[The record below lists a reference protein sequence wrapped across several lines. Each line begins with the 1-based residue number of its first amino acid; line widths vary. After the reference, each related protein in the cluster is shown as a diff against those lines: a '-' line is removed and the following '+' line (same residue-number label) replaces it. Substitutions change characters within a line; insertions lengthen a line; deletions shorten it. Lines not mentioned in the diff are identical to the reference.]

1 MGLFNLCPECQ
12 GGIPREDQPH
22 QRSLIVINHVCQN
35 YPQPCG
41 FSRKW
46 YSQPFIGNIPAGNIL
61 LSASILF
68 SGASPKKVI
77 QVMKGVNVATIA
89 YSSFI
94 VHQRLYLQP
103 AIVNTWERMQLKMV
117 EDLKESEEKLVIGGD
132 ARNDSP
138 GHTAKYGSYTFL
150 EQNLNKVIHVELV
163 QEICYILQKNEV
175 ANSYQMELE
184 ALKRGIAWLQTMEL
198 EMGTIITDCH
208 MQVTAWIREELTK
221 KEDIKHYFDVWHI
234 SKGIKKKLRAAAAKK
249 DCGLINDWTK
259 SITNHLYWCASSS
272 PDGDGGVMAA
282 KWASVVNHIMN
293 IHVHENPLFPVCSH
307 PRLDAE
313 GRLKVWVQNV
323 LDSKVAEE
331 LIRILQS
338 ASVMR
343 GVKKMSPI
351 HQTSSVENFHMVINH
366 FSPKMMAYSYQSML
380 CRFYLESM
388 YYNENAGR
396 DQRTKTN
403 GTKRWKISFP
413 KSKGG
418 DYVLQKVLDN
428 PTHEYVNNLLMTKLA
443 LAGNKD
449 QRQMTPA
456 LCIAPPPLAVSAS
469 PFSNRGS
476 ASTTAD

>member
-313 GRLKVWVQNV
+313 GRLK
-323 LDSKVAEE
+323 
-331 LIRILQS
+331 
-338 ASVMR
+338 
-343 GVKKMSPI
+343 
-351 HQTSSVENFHMVINH
+351 MVINH